1 MPPYCPS
8 HTLEVEREGSGSGTV
23 TSSPAGIECGS
34 KCSAGFEEHTE
45 VTLTATAAPGS
56 TFAGWSG
63 GGCSGVEA
71 CVVKLEDDTT
81 VTATF
86 EAEPVLSFTLKV
98 KRAGSGSGSVTSSP
112 GGIECGGECSAEFE
126 EGAKVKLFAKPATGS
141 TFAGWS
147 GGGCS
152 GTGACTVT
160 IGTDTT
166 VTATFDET
174 EPPPPTEG
182 KVTVG
187 PTASVKKGKAA
198 VTVTCTGGSCDNTL
212 VLAAKVR
219 KGKKTPTVVI
229 GIAPFSLGEG
239 ESETLSVKL
248 SGRAKRELRK
258 HGKLIATATGT
269 GVVISTVLL
278 TQAKKKH

>member
-8 HTLEVEREGSGSGTV
+8 HTLEVEKEGSGSGTV
-23 TSSPAGIECGS
+23 TSSPTGIECGAT
-34 KCSAGFEEHTE
+34 CSADFEEHTE
-45 VTLTATAAPGS
+45 VTLTATAAAGS

-63 GGCSGVEA
+63 GGCSGIET
-71 CVVKLEDDTT
+71 CVVKMEEDIT

-86 EAEPVLSFTLKV
+86 EAEPAPSFVLKV
-98 KRAGSGSGSVTSSP
+98 KKAGSGSGFIASSP
-112 GGIECGGECSAEFE
+112 DGIDCGDECAAEFE
-126 EGAKVKLFAKPATGS
+126 KGAKVQLTAKPDSGS

-160 IGTDTT
+160 IGADTT

-187 PTASVKKGKAA
+187 PTASVKRGKAA
-198 VTVTCTGGSCDNTL
+198 VAITCSGGPCKKTL
-212 VLAAKVR
+212 ILAAKVK
-219 KGKKTPTVVI
+219 KGKRTPTVVI
-229 GIAPFSLGEG
+229 GIAPFNLDEG

-258 HGKLIATATGT
+258 HGKLKATATGT
-269 GVVISTVLL
+269 GVVTSTVLL